1 MAQRAQAPD
10 HQETTKKGSAAS
22 LPNPSLLS
30 RFQLSSLPMQLIRF
44 AAHGVAK
51 SRWWAFHQLYHG
63 MASTYDA
70 VASLV
75 SLGRW
80 RAWVN
85 VVLPFLAGPRILEI
99 GYGTGHLMANL
110 SADRA
115 IRAVGLDE
123 SRQMA
128 RLARRRVALRVPLL
142 RGMAQRLPFC
152 AESFETVVSTFPSE
166 YISDTHTVSE
176 IYRVLAPGGRL
187 VILPLARIVGDRRPS
202 RATARLLAFLVH
214 LASGTQEQAVVSLG
228 KTLSEL
234 GFKVSTHHVQLPLS
248 VVVVVQAIK

>member
-1 MAQRAQAPD
+1 MA
-10 HQETTKKGSAAS
+10 
-22 LPNPSLLS
+22 
-30 RFQLSSLPMQLIRF
+30 
-44 AAHGVAK
+44 
-51 SRWWAFHQLYHG
+51 W
-63 MASTYDA
+63 TYDA

-80 RAWVN
+80 RAWIN
-85 VVLPFLAGPRILEI
+85 VVLPFLVGPRILEI
-99 GYGTGHLMANL
+99 GYGTGHLMASL
-110 SADRA
+110 STDRA

-128 RLARRRVALRVPLL
+128 RLARRRVALPVPLL

-166 YISDTHTVSE
+166 YISDTQTASE

-187 VILPLARIVGDRRPS
+187 VILPLARTVRDQRPS
-202 RATARLLAFLVH
+202 QARARLLACVVR
-214 LASGTQEQAVVSLG
+214 LASGPQQRAFASLG

-234 GFKVSTHHVQLPLS
+234 GFQVSTHLVQQPLS
-248 VVVVVQAIK
+248 VVAVVQAIK